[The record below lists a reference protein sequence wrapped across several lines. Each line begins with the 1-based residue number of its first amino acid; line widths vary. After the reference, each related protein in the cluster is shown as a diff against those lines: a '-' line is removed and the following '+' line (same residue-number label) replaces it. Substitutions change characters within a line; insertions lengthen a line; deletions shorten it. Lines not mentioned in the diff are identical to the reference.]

1 MNFYQAV
8 STNKA
13 VNVQRFLDI
22 YTGSVAAYSLRRL
35 RTAHTGSAVRV
46 RRSSDDT
53 EQNIGFDA
61 DGNFYTSVLE
71 SFCSGTD
78 GFVTTWYDQS
88 PGGYNLTQTT
98 SSKQPKIYD
107 GSSGVITAIYGSN
120 KPCIETVSRDS
131 VMSNSS
137 FSSELKDGYSYHVA
151 GDYIAYNS
159 PFFFAKN
166 PSTTNGRVGFHS
178 NGSNQATTYHQNV
191 ERPNVTSTGY
201 ANFGQRINGNYNFL
215 QNVNYDGTTTS
226 SVHII
231 RGDGYNVRGI
241 ADGVEQ
247 TSVPALSST
256 LSGVH
261 LNLFA
266 QDSSAT
272 YRGQGRIHEFILWG
286 ENKSTSQAL
295 IELNLSD
302 YYSAGRLN
310 YNLPLDTYTNVVA
323 AWSVRKV
330 RSAYTGSCME
340 VYNGTSSIDIGF
352 NEFNELD
359 VPAIAAHCGSN
370 DGFVSKWYSQGTSTS
385 TFVQTNPALMPQ
397 IYDGASGTVFFSN
410 GKPQVQGGSVA
421 GGDGNTYMETSAAD
435 SINGHPTAHNF
446 IVMARSDRNSY
457 SDLNAV
463 YCWGRYANQNEGK
476 YMTQGGNGGG
486 AGVGT
491 DLHINGTPSSVYQ
504 KNTFFSALGNNI
516 PRIISS
522 IQNLNLAV
530 YQSRTLLGVTTG
542 NIQHLQEILIFD
554 SDMSDDREAIEQN
567 QNSYFKVF

>member
-22 YTGSVAAYSLRRL
+22 YTGSIAAYSLRRL

-53 EQNIGFDA
+53 EQDIGFDA

-78 GFVTTWYDQS
+78 GFVTTWYDQTS
-88 PGGYNLTQTT
+88 NGLNTTQTDT
-98 SSKQPKIYD
+98 AKQPKIYD
-107 GSSGVITAIYGSN
+107 STTGVSTPSLSGINSRPAIGINGTVTSPALVSSTSTPDISG
-120 KPCIETVSRDS
+120 
-131 VMSNSS
+131 
-137 FSSELKDGYSYHVA
+137 GYSYYAVIDQA
-151 GDYIAYNS
+151 GYNQGI
-159 PFFFAKN
+159 FAFGTYN
-166 PSTTNGRVGFHS
+166 VGFRMYAHTT
-178 NGSNQATTYHQNV
+178 GQATHTHGNNQGVNIV
-191 ERPNVTSTGY
+191 STGY
-201 ANFGQRINGNYNFL
+201 ANFGQRIAGSGVM
-215 QNVNYDGTTTS
+215 QSAHYDGSTTGACFIT
-226 SVHII
+226 
-231 RGDGYNVRGI
+231 RDDGYNVTGER
-241 ADGVEQ
+241 
-247 TSVPALSST
+247 TNLSS
-256 LSGVH
+256 LPSDVGSSI
-261 LNLFA
+261 NLLV
-266 QDSSAT
+266 
-272 YRGQGRIHEFILWG
+272 GQMQRPVQEFIFFG
-286 ENKSTSQAL
+286 EDKSSQRKE
-295 IELNLSD
+295 IENAINN
-302 YYSAGRLN
+302 YYTVGQLN
-310 YNLPLDTYTNVVA
+310 YDLPLDTYTNVVA

-370 DGFVSKWYSQGTSTS
+370 DGFVSKWYSQGTSTC
-385 TFVQTNPALMPQ
+385 TFVQTSSSLMPQ

-457 SDLNAV
+457 SDLNSV
-463 YCWGRYANQNEGK
+463 FSWGQYANVNQGK

-486 AGVGT
+486 AGAGSN
-491 DLHINGTPSSVYQ
+491 LHIDGSSSTATK
-504 KNTFFSALGNNI
+504 KNSFFAALGNNI
-516 PRIISS
+516 PRIVNS
-522 IQNLNLAV
+522 IQNYNV
-530 YQSRTLLGVTTG
+530 VGVQSRTILGVTVG

-554 SDMSDDREAIEQN
+554 DDMSDDREAIEQN